1 MTFEFLIAV
10 EIKNDGITRDSSVE
24 DLAGMLMRAILENQ
38 ADDLPWVLSQD
49 ISVITRDTRE

>member
-24 DLAGMLMRAILENQ
+24 DLTVMLMRAILENQ
-38 ADDLPWVLSQD
+38 ADELPWVLSQD